1 MLSLSLAGLLFSQG
15 AMSAVDAE
23 AAQALAKKEGC
34 MKCHAIDKEK
44 EAKSFQEIAGKY
56 KGKAD
61 ANAKILEHL
70 TTGPKVKMK
79 DGSEEDHKTLKTKDK
94 EAIDN
99 LIAWLRAQAK

>member
-44 EAKSFQEIAGKY
+44 EAKSFQELAGKY

-61 ANAKILEHL
+61 ADAKILEHL
-70 TTGPKVKMK
+70 TTSPKVKMK
-79 DGSEEDHKTLKTKDK
+79 DGSEEDHKALKTKDK
-94 EAIDN
+94 EAINN